1 MNCIEKGGEEDMACR
16 LCPPPPPWDD
26 ALDKSE

>member
-1 MNCIEKGGEEDMACR
+1 MNCIEKGGEGQGLQAVSSSP
-16 LCPPPPPWDD
+16 LWDD